1 MKEQADKIVK
11 EIEKLEAE
19 LNELIRQKKIEHRE
33 VEEQLFKVPTDKEV
47 IQMVVHY
54 LSDDSNFDEAIKM
67 CKAEGVDT
75 TAAEL
80 REFVKEPVKKKTKKF
95 YSALINGAYKQIET
109 NLKMF
114 RNATIDTPPSP
125 RKGKKFATEI
135 TYQVMDMLEVYWA
148 NDLPENENR
157 KSWFHKIA
165 DENAMTF
172 SNVAEIERKYRP
184 PKFTPKR

>member
-1 MKEQADKIVK
+1 MQKDEKIFVPIPEDQREKLTELLKAYQPQRNARK
-11 EIEKLEAE
+11 EIETLTAKY
-19 LNELIRQKKIEHRE
+19 LNQTFGDVNLTQDEYLKK
-33 VEEQLFKVPTDKEV
+33 VEKICNK
-47 IQMVVHY
+47 
-54 LSDDSNFDEAIKM
+54 
-67 CKAEGVDT
+67 
-75 TAAEL
+75 
-80 REFVKEPVKKKTKKF
+80 
-95 YSALINGAYKQIET
+95 YK
-109 NLKMF
+109 NKRL
-114 RNATIDTPPSP
+114 SP
-125 RKGKKFATEI
+125 RKGKTFPTEI